1 MGNLGLNI
9 SRFVTVGRFAGL
21 AVALM
26 GLQACSS
33 TSSSLTSGYGATA
46 ASTGSLQSRAYYDAG
61 ASSALSRRIQNS
73 ASARER
79 YNYDQVYGAVID
91 DGITIPA
98 FNHKKM
104 NSRYLRQEVRYFGP
118 ERPGTIVV
126 DARRKHLYLIQPG
139 KKAIRYGIAVG
150 KEGFGW
156 TGSST
161 IQWKQKWPTWTPPAE
176 MIARKPELQK
186 YADGLKGS
194 AKNPLGARAMYLYKD
209 GRDTMYRIHGTTK
222 PYSIGKAA
230 SSGCFRMINQDVID
244 LYSRVGSSRI
254 SVLVRPEVSAMAVPG
269 RDRDTN

>member
-33 TSSSLTSGYGATA
+33 TSSSLSSGYGATS
-46 ASTGSLQSRAYYDAG
+46 ASTKSLQGRAYYDAG
-61 ASSALSRRIQNS
+61 ASSELSRRIQNS
-73 ASARER
+73 GSARER
-79 YNYDQVYGAVID
+79 YDYDMVYGAIVD
-91 DGITIPA
+91 DGVNIPA
-98 FNHKKM
+98 FNHRKM
-104 NSRYLRQEVRYFGP
+104 NSKYLRQEVGYYGP
-118 ERPGTIVV
+118 ERPGSIVV

-156 TGSST
+156 TGSSVL
-161 IQWKQKWPTWTPPAE
+161 QWKQKWPTWTPPAE

-186 YADGLKGS
+186 YADGMKGGDE
-194 AKNPLGARAMYLYKD
+194 NPLGARAMYLYKD

-222 PYSIGKAA
+222 PHSIGKAA

-244 LYSRVGSSRI
+244 LYNRVGSSRI

-269 RDRDTN
+269 RDRDN